1 MHQQIVLKKITG
13 NFALCYKS
21 FNRSINSVKMYFSI
35 AAIND
40 QLNAEVNEDLARKS
54 KDLGRRQ

>member
-1 MHQQIVLKKITG
+1 
-13 NFALCYKS
+13 
-21 FNRSINSVKMYFSI
+21 MYFSI

-54 KDLGRRQ
+54 KDLGRR